1 MAVIKTNGGYNS
13 LPISY
18 KRGNPIPLDKSAVWY
33 DYDQMVAYAKN
44 DATAYVGQ
52 ILSLVQAEDLTS
64 KAYIILN
71 EQGDLEILGSGNLI
85 SDVDNIKLQLND
97 INSSIE
103 LLLNRVGAPA
113 EDDTAASGLFA
124 EVAKKANSVD
134 VYTKEETHTYVN
146 AAVAAASH
154 LKRKEVTD
162 IDLIDLNAADADEYI
177 YMVPSG
183 LLDDDNKYYEYMVMD
198 IEVGV
203 DEEGNPITERKIEMV
218 GSWSVD
224 LDAYAT
230 KVELNNEITR
240 ATEAEAALGT
250 RIDDVESDITSINS
264 SLETLGDDI
273 DTLETTKV
281 NVEYFPVT
289 GEDGSVT
296 QVPGTL
302 LSPIDK
308 QKLEKLSIDDNGN
321 IGISGTVNANNVQ
334 GLDIWISENGT
345 KYISN
350 LTEDNL
356 SENLQNKINFITAV
370 NNVDFTVV
378 NGTLNLNEIA
388 PEKISGLVDLSTKVG
403 NLETY
408 LNSLK
413 ESIEHEDT
421 GLLALNTKVTN
432 LSTALTNYVTI
443 DDFNKTVGN
452 LDALLAATSGTI
464 IEKIDDIY
472 TRLTWQELDDI
483 NN

>member
-33 DYDQMVAYAKN
+33 DYDQMVAYAQN

-71 EQGDLEILGSGNLI
+71 EQGDLEALGAATLI
-85 SDVDNIKLQLND
+85 SDVDDIKLQLND
-97 INSSIE
+97 IDDSIE
-103 LLLNRVGAPA
+103 LLLSRVGAPA
-113 EDDTAASGLFA
+113 EEGFDASGLFA
-124 EVAKKANSVD
+124 EVAKKANAID
-134 VYTKEETHTYVN
+134 VYTKEETHTYVSE
-146 AAVAAASH
+146 AVAAASH
-154 LKRKEVTD
+154 LKRKEIAD

-183 LLDDDNKYYEYMVMD
+183 LLDDDNRYYEYMIMD
-198 IEVGV
+198 IEVGT
-203 DEEGNPITERKIEMV
+203 DDEGNPIVERKIEMV
-218 GSWSVD
+218 GSWAVN
-224 LDAYAT
+224 LDDYAT

-240 ATEAEAALGT
+240 ATKAEAALGA

-350 LTEDNL
+350 LTGDNL
-356 SENLQNKINFITAV
+356 SEDLQNKINFITAV
-370 NNVDFTVV
+370 NNVDFTVTD
-378 NGTLNLNEIA
+378 GTLNLNEIA
-388 PEKISGLVDLSTKVG
+388 PEKIVGLVELKTKVG
-403 NLETY
+403 TLETN
-408 LNSLK
+408 LATVKNAV
-413 ESIEHEDT
+413 EDEET
-421 GLLALNTKVTN
+421 GIIALNTKITN
-432 LSTALTNYVTI
+432 LSTTMNGFVTKTE
-443 DDFNKTVGN
+443 FNKVVGN
-452 LDALLAATSGTI
+452 LDSLLEAEI
-464 IEKIDDIY
+464 NIMNEIDDINS
-472 TRLTWQELDDI
+472 RLTWQELG
-483 NN
+483 